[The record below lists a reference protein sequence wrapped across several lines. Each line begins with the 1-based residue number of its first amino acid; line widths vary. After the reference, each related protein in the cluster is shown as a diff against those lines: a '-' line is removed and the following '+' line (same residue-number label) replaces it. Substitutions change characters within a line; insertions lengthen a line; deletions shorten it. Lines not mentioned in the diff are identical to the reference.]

1 MQSSV
6 TKLIVSKY
14 INNKKHW
21 GKKKDWQSTN
31 VNMEIKNEENN
42 EHTSW
47 NSKIA
52 NNEYNPHGINT
63 KNNA

>member
-1 MQSSV
+1 
-6 TKLIVSKY
+6 
-14 INNKKHW
+14 
-21 GKKKDWQSTN
+21 
-31 VNMEIKNEENN
+31 MEIKNEENN